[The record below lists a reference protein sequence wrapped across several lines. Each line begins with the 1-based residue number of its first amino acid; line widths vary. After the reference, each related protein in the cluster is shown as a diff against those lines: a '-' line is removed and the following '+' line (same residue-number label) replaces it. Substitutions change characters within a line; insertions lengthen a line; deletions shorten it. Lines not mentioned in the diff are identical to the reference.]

1 MEFLIHKPVINTT
14 ELKKIKYFQ
23 KNAGNHL
30 TNDKCNLIIWVSV
43 LRHPYFILIKKL
55 WFALTG
61 KPYFYFTRRC
71 NMKLNEE
78 NVVCI
83 GVRIPKKLHTELT
96 DIAAKKDL
104 TLSQLVRLAIKKI
117 IADNE
122 QG

>member
-1 MEFLIHKPVINTT
+1 MGVS
-14 ELKKIKYFQ
+14 IK
-23 KNAGNHL
+23 
-30 TNDKCNLIIWVSV
+30 TSI
-43 LRHPYFILIKKL
+43 
-55 WFALTG
+55 
-61 KPYFYFTRRC
+61 FYFNKKVMVCLNWQAIFLFYKRRC